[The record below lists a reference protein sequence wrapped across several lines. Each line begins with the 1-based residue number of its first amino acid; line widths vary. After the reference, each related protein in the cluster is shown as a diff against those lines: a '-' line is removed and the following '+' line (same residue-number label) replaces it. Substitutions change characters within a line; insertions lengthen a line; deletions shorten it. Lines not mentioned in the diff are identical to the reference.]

1 MLYEPLCEVA
11 NVPALLGTNRA
22 HSHWIINNNT
32 PALVYTSGVKLV
44 GEMASS
50 LPLLVLHVIV
60 ATTFQARAHRD
71 DDD

>member
-1 MLYEPLCEVA
+1 MLYGRLCEVA
-11 NVPALLGTNRA
+11 SIHTLSDTNPA
-22 HSHWIINNNT
+22 HSHWIINNSMAVLAYAN
-32 PALVYTSGVKLV
+32 GVKLV

-71 DDD
+71 DDG